1 MKNDERNE
9 IKRRL
14 EVLEKS
20 VSDLNNSLVEKH
32 LRTITLVF
40 SCVTGLIALCALL
53 VTFLG
58 YISKSDV
65 HEATKD
71 MESRLDK
78 TSGDLETKVD
88 KETSDM
94 ERKFEALS
102 GQALKRP
109 SLQILFGDQLL
120 DGQEFT
126 ISSGGQLPFYPLFFK
141 NDGDKRSDPLSIR
154 LYCSTDIGLN
164 VGEDWQR
171 IPSNDKIY
179 PFIYY
184 YLSDSRTMGIGV
196 APKET
201 WTISSGDFSE
211 RLYPTITNVVNCK
224 LLVFYGADE
233 PAEAKFVIRFK

>member
-1 MKNDERNE
+1 MKNDEQNE

-20 VSDLNNSLVEKH
+20 VSDLNNNLVEKH

-65 HEATKD
+65 HDSTRD
-71 MESRLDK
+71 MESRMDK
-78 TSGDLETKVD
+78 TSAELEAKVD
-88 KETSDM
+88 KTTSEM

-102 GQALKRP
+102 GEALKKP

-120 DGQEFT
+120 DGQEFK
-126 ISSGGQLPFYPLFFK
+126 ISSNSQLPFYPLFFK
-141 NDGDKRSDPLSIR
+141 NNGDKKSDPLSIR

-164 VGEDWQR
+164 GGEYWQR
-171 IPSNDKIY
+171 IPSNDKDY
-179 PFIYY
+179 PFCYY
-184 YLSDSRTMGIGV
+184 FMSESRTMGIGV

-201 WTISSGDFSE
+201 WAIAGTYEDNVSFVM
-211 RLYPTITNVVNCK
+211 TNVFNCK
-224 LLVFYGADE
+224 LLAFYGADE
-233 PAEAKFVIRFK
+233 PAEAKFVIRLK